1 MHNTP
6 PAYHAFN
13 GALVDMI
20 LAGNVAQKGTAP
32 EQNGQQAGDEWGQGI
47 LTAEVES

>member
-1 MHNTP
+1 
-6 PAYHAFN
+6 
-13 GALVDMI
+13 MI